1 MCGFKNTSP
10 AFPVRC
16 FKPFITN
23 HRHYYHHHQLRS
35 TARGWGRGVHSI
47 PFTRGKPNRWLARA
61 ATARVDA
68 PSALYRHFH
77 CTLLEKK
84 REEGRN
90 SYSAQHLEA
99 FYQQNR
105 GNRATQSSESPIKK
119 LQNSLSVNSSLVFS
133 HPKKELRAQR
143 SRSCSVSFLEYF
155 KTELTKVS
163 SSPSY

>member
-1 MCGFKNTSP
+1 MWGFKNTSP
-10 AFPVRC
+10 AFPARC

-23 HRHYYHHHQLRS
+23 HRHYYHHHLLRS
-35 TARGWGRGVHSI
+35 TARGWAGGVHSI

-90 SYSAQHLEA
+90 WYSAHHLEA

-105 GNRATQSSESPIKK
+105 GNRGTQSSASPIKK
-119 LQNSLSVNSSLVFS
+119 LQNSLSVNSSWVFS
-133 HPKKELRAQR
+133 HPKKEFRAQR
-143 SRSCSVSFLEYF
+143 SRSAIFHFWRISKLN
-155 KTELTKVS
+155 
-163 SSPSY
+163 